1 MRLNVKDPFLQRFEN
16 RCEKIGEGGIFDVP
30 LKYHIITNYK
40 KELKQNLFKS
50 DKKQNSILSKM
61 KNKYNALTIDEYCRI
76 PTINIKPNENEKNMN
91 DISNII
97 NNKSQG
103 LNRIMFNN
111 IKNNNLV
118 KKNINIINKS
128 NNENKKEKILFKNIK
143 IQNNSFPK
151 NQKIIPKINNITQ
164 RINKNLNI
172 NERFYRP
179 YSLKDYKIIME
190 NYKKEKFG
198 GLGINMNKAW
208 LQRQKIYNKVKI
220 FENSVYQNFN
230 KRMNEYNFKKVETP
244 RKMELMKMNDRI
256 KNSKRFLA
264 QKYGKGVMLNKIR
277 EKRKEEKEEIKLLLM
292 LKNQNQYIKNKNRKN
307 IINVYDNV
315 INNKKEDYQAKLLE
329 LKSSL
334 L

>member
-40 KELKQNLFKS
+40 KEFKQNLSKS
-50 DKKQNSILSKM
+50 DKKQNSIISKM
-61 KNKYNALTIDEYCRI
+61 KNKYNALTIDEYSRI

-91 DISNII
+91 DISNIN
-97 NNKSQG
+97 NNKNFG
-103 LNRIMFNN
+103 LNRIIFNN
-111 IKNNNLV
+111 IKNYNLV

-128 NNENKKEKILFKNIK
+128 NNENKKEKILLKNIK
-143 IQNNSFPK
+143 IHNKSFPR
-151 NQKIIPKINNITQ
+151 NENHIPKINNISQ
-164 RINKNLNI
+164 RINKNIKL
-172 NERFYRP
+172 NERFYQP
-179 YSLKDYKIIME
+179 YSLKDYKSIME

-208 LQRQKIYNKVKI
+208 LQRQKMYNKVKI

-230 KRMNEYNFKKVETP
+230 KRINEYNFKKVESP

-277 EKRKEEKEEIKLLLM
+277 EKRKEEKEEMKLLLM
-292 LKNQNQYIKNKNRKN
+292 LKNQNQYMKNENRKN
-307 IINVYDNV
+307 IVNDYDNV
-315 INNKKEDYQAKLLE
+315 INNKKENYQAKLLE